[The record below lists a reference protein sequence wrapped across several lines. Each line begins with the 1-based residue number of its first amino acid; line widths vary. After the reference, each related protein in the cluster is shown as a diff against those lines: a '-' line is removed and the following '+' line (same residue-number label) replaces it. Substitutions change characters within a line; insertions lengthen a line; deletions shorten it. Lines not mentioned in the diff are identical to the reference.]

1 MCNGAVFSM
10 GTNVYSFGGVN
21 VDIYL
26 REVLE
31 PEVLSCP
38 YVTSLFF
45 CEAVRGRRC
54 VGEGEERGREGRGK
68 ERVCERVQEME
79 ERKETYL

>member
-1 MCNGAVFSM
+1 MMIDGLLFNGGRNWVCNGAVFSM

-38 YVTSLFF
+38 LCDIIVFL
-45 CEAVRGRRC
+45 
-54 VGEGEERGREGRGK
+54 
-68 ERVCERVQEME
+68 
-79 ERKETYL
+79 